1 VRSFLLR
8 CKLPNIRDHVGAS
21 QTWTMAAKMHLPENR
36 QVKAGM
42 AEVSLSFYLRGCA
55 IIKRLPKE
63 EGATRRVGWREA

>member
-1 VRSFLLR
+1 
-8 CKLPNIRDHVGAS
+8 
-21 QTWTMAAKMHLPENR
+21 MAAKMHLPENR